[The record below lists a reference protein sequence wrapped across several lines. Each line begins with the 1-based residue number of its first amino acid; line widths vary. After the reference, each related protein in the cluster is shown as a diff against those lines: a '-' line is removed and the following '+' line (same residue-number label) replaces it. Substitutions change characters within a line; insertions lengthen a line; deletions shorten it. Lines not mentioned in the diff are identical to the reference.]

1 MIRISLL
8 DGLEDRGYRADMR
21 SLVRHGLAAFAAVLF
36 VSPLSAQE
44 IEFEFSVYRMEE
56 AIATALEDR
65 LIQGGEIAVATVARL
80 PDFEKQK
87 RVTKEDS
94 FVMKVPVGERT
105 QKSSREETV
114 SMPWGESKDGLEVEV
129 DPLIV
134 DGVVSWNM
142 HASYN
147 RKDRDEPIEKT
158 YTGQV
163 AARSGEP
170 VFICRWQWEDDLL
183 LLIAEARTGTGSPAS
198 TKIETQAYI
207 ETAFFPSGPDAV
219 AGRNRFA
226 STRFVV
232 RSGQRA
238 KAGMTQWLSD
248 EGIPD
253 SDQPGLRTTAD
264 PVLVPDGTMKLT
276 AESTYSVKAGGR
288 ARGDDG
294 EKVTRLEIRDFSGK
308 FELQPNK
315 PTAAEVTLTKTGDD
329 SIKDRSMGVVKF
341 SPFGK

>member
-1 MIRISLL
+1 M
-8 DGLEDRGYRADMR
+8 RAFLF
-21 SLVRHGLAAFAAVLF
+21 SVFSGILFCQIQLPLV
-36 VSPLSAQE
+36 AQE

-56 AIATALEDR
+56 VIATALEDR
-65 LIQGGEIAVATVARL
+65 LIQGGETAIATVARL

-94 FVMKVPVGERT
+94 FVMTAPTGERI
-105 QKSSREETV
+105 QKSSSEETL
-114 SMPWGESKDGLEVEV
+114 MMLWGESKDGLEVEV
-129 DPLIV
+129 DPIIL

-147 RKDRDEPIEKT
+147 RKDRDDPIEKT

-183 LLIAEARTGTGSPAS
+183 LLIAEVDTGEQSPAS

-207 ETAFFPSGPDAV
+207 EAAFFPSGPDAV

-232 RSGQRA
+232 RSGQRT
-238 KAGMTQWLSD
+238 KVGMTQWLSED
-248 EGIPD
+248 TIPD
-253 SDQPGLRTTAD
+253 SDQPGMRTTAE
-264 PVLVPDGTMKLT
+264 PVLAPDGSMKLT
-276 AESTYSVKAGGR
+276 AESTYSIKAGGR
-288 ARGDDG
+288 ARGEDG
-294 EKVTRLEIRDFSGK
+294 ERVTRLEIRDISGK

-315 PTAAEVTLTKTGDD
+315 PAAAEVTLTKTGDD
-329 SIKDRSMGVVKF
+329 AIKDRSMGVLTF